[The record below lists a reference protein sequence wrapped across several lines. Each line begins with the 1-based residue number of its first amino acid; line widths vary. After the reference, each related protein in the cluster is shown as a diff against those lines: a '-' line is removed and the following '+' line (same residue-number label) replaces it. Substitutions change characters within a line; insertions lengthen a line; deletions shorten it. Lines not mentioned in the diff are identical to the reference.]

1 MADVVLV
8 LGGGA
13 REHALVQ
20 ALGRSPRAPQ
30 LICTPGNAGIAADA
44 RVVAGIDAADPDAV
58 VAVAESVGAT
68 MVVIGPEAPLVAGV
82 ADALRAAGV
91 RCFGPDAGAL

>member
-20 ALGRSPRAPQ
+20 ALARSPRAPE

-44 RVVAGIDAADPDAV
+44 RVVVGVDLDDPAAV
-58 VAVAESVGAT
+58 VRLATSVGASL
-68 MVVIGPEAPLVAGV
+68 VVCAPEAPPRTGV
-82 ADALRAAGV
+82 ADA
-91 RCFGPDAGAL
+91 

>member
-20 ALGRSPRAPQ
+20 ALARSPRAPE

-44 RVVAGIDAADPDAV
+44 RVVAGVDPNDPDAV
-58 VAVAESVGAT
+58 VALAT
-68 MVVIGPEAPLVAGV
+68 SIDASLAVIKNN
-82 ADALRAAGV
+82 
-91 RCFGPDAGAL
+91 